1 MKLTDLLERFSR
13 TLKDEREQAVGRG
26 LDAPVTVT
34 DGRRLATSGTLHL
47 YAFRPVDDA
56 TFLEDLPISILL
68 PEESEPV
75 EGFVVA
81 SRQLEAREPR
91 EILIQSFDTLGET
104 VSSATIIPDA
114 AGFFETA
121 AKRLSEAAIK
131 LGTYSGGPA
140 ERLIP
145 WLDPTPESG
154 DPSGRGV
161 TSAVLQ
167 TIWTEDLAE
176 RRTKL
181 TTLVVALV
189 RQNKRLLLISRNH
202 HSADEMLGTIAR
214 AMHGAGLPYKSLLCR
229 YEMPIGKEAA
239 GMALSPLGF
248 EAQMHQF
255 YARSQADKAGLRRKY
270 ERFRELTPL
279 LAYKA
284 EKQRDLNE
292 VKLLEWR
299 LLTQLSE
306 VQANIKQVDETLA
319 EYDSLPI
326 WKRLAMQTA
335 GKNVQS
341 LQEYRALY
349 EENVQDLL
357 RELETAKHRIEEL
370 TPEAA
375 IPKEL
380 RPEYNDLKQEIKR
393 LGGTKRIRE
402 MLAAEEGTNRQA
414 FLQNKKVVV
423 TTAGRVVSDP
433 LFGRVRFDMLVADE
447 APFIPA
453 PFLLA
458 AATLVRERIILSGDT
473 RDIANEP
480 GGAEGLPLWRQ
491 QFLPRPSSVA

>member
-1 MKLTDLLERFSR
+1 MKLIDLLEHFSH
-13 TLKDEREQAVGRG
+13 TLKDERDQAAGRG
-26 LDAPVTVT
+26 LDAPITVSG
-34 DGRRLATSGTLHL
+34 GRRLATAGTLHL
-47 YAFRPVDDA
+47 YAFKPSEEV
-56 TFLEDLPISILL
+56 TFVEDLPVSILL
-68 PEESEPV
+68 PDESEPI
-75 EGFVVA
+75 EGFVVG
-81 SRQLEAREPR
+81 SRAVEAREV
-91 EILIQSFDTLGET
+91 LVQTFDTLGKT

-121 AKRLSEAAIK
+121 AKRLAETALK

-145 WLDPTPESG
+145 WLDPTEGQS
-154 DPSGRGV
+154 DPSARAV
-161 TSAVLQ
+161 TSAVLS

-176 RRTKL
+176 RRAKL
-181 TTLVVALV
+181 TTLVIALV
-189 RQNKRLLLISRNH
+189 RQNKRLLLISRDH
-202 HSADEMLGTIAR
+202 RSADAILGTIAR
-214 AMHGAGLPYKSLLCR
+214 AMHGAGLPFKSLLSR
-229 YEMPIGKEAA
+229 YEMPTQAEAA
-239 GMALSPLGF
+239 GMVLGPLGF

-255 YARSQADKAGLRRKY
+255 YARSQADKASLRRKY

-299 LLTQLSE
+299 LLSELSE
-306 VQANIKQVDETLA
+306 VQAKIKQVNETLA

-335 GKNVQS
+335 GKNVQT
-341 LQEYRALY
+341 LQEYRVLY

-357 RELETAKHRIEEL
+357 RELEVAKHRIDEL

-375 IPKEL
+375 IPKEM
-380 RPEYNDLKQEIKR
+380 RPEYNELKQEIKR

-402 MLAAEEGTNRQA
+402 LLAAEEGTNRQA
-414 FLQNKKVVV
+414 FVQNKKVVV

-433 LFGRVRFDMLVADE
+433 LFSRVRFDMLIADE
-447 APFIPA
+447 APCIPA

-458 AATLVRERIILSGDT
+458 AATLVRERIVLSGDP
-473 RDIANEP
+473 RDILNEA
-480 GGAEGLPLWRQ
+480 GAASGALPLWRQ
-491 QFLPRPSSVA
+491 QFLPRPSMMSAE